1 MFDSESDSINRVLRQ
16 VEEAAD
22 SAKTEEELI
31 EAVDIACQYPGSLYP
46 NNTIP
51 IILIICGV
59 LIAVIALFG
68 ADGKPSDKAIMVIML
83 ALAVSFTGFAMT
95 LRDSSRPVDI
105 SYKIARLTS
114 YFSNNLKVFHGTSS
128 SDLLELRKKF
138 KDFNQGKQGSLCLS
152 LAGEYCGKIHE
163 FNYKLYRL
171 EYYKSTLNYLKDNS
185 RKEYRYS
192 LIVDFPWVKNIGV
205 FAAPVGK
212 VPHPIIWT
220 TSLSDFNNKFTLSG
234 NSEFECSKF
243 AKPAS
248 LQHIVLM
255 GAEFRNLNLEF
266 SSNGTLCV
274 SLDNDILQFKDI
286 GITILA
292 RHLFISKIKEG
303 IELPQLQQLLSM
315 IHKLAEYYDDNFE
328 APSTLSPLQAR
339 NE

>member
-128 SDLLELRKKF
+128 SDLLELRKNLKTST
-138 KDFNQGKQGSLCLS
+138 KESKAVSASHWQGSI
-152 LAGEYCGKIHE
+152 AGKYM
-163 FNYKLYRL
+163 
-171 EYYKSTLNYLKDNS
+171 NS
-185 RKEYRYS
+185 ITS
-192 LIVDFPWVKNIGV
+192 FTDWN
-205 FAAPVGK
+205 
-212 VPHPIIWT
+212 T
-220 TSLSDFNNKFTLSG
+220 TR
-234 NSEFECSKF
+234 
-243 AKPAS
+243 A
-248 LQHIVLM
+248 H
-255 GAEFRNLNLEF
+255 
-266 SSNGTLCV
+266 
-274 SLDNDILQFKDI
+274 
-286 GITILA
+286 
-292 RHLFISKIKEG
+292 
-303 IELPQLQQLLSM
+303 
-315 IHKLAEYYDDNFE
+315 
-328 APSTLSPLQAR
+328 
-339 NE
+339 